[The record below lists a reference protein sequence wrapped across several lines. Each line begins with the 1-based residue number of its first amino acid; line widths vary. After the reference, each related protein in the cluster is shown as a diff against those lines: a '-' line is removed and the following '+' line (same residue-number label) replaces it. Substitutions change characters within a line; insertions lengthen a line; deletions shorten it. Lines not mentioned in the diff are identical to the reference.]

1 MKIEEKEHAA
11 FSVPWEEP
19 PLAEGDCLGLLH
31 LRVNELTTVL

>member
-11 FSVPWEEP
+11 FSVPWEA